1 MKHRYRF
8 IGVTPYFGF
17 DAQSEFVDPSGF
29 AGPLVKTRS
38 LLEAGGASAPTR
50 DGGHF
55 LVIPFVKFGG
65 LKFLE
70 AALIKD
76 VLAFL
81 RWAENPRDRVAGFR
95 AIQLLP
101 GVGPA
106 TAAQVLDRLAD
117 HSDPVRGLSEFTPPA
132 AAVEHWSSFIEA
144 VRLAGGKS
152 AEWPAELDLIRTIQ
166 LRQPVRGTIY
176 RPDLWKVY

>member
-1 MKHRYRF
+1 MPNATMKHRYRF

-70 AALIKD
+70 AAHIKD
-76 VLAFL
+76 VLAFF

-106 TAAQVLDRLAD
+106 TAAQVLDRVVEVAD
-117 HSDPVRGLSEFTPPA
+117 GLQAVRAFVPPPA
-132 AAVEHWSSFIEA
+132 AAES
-144 VRLAGGKS
+144 
-152 AEWPAELDLIRTIQ
+152 WPAFVGAI
-166 LRQPVRGTIY
+166 
-176 RPDLWKVY
+176 